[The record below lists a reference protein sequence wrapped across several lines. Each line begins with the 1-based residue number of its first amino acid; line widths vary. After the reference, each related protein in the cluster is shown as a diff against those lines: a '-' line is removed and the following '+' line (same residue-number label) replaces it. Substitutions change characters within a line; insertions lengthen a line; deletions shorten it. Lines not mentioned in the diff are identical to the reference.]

1 MESILTIIGGVGLFL
16 LGMALM
22 GEGLKG
28 MAGATLRSVLS
39 RFAGGRFRSVLS
51 GFTITALVQ
60 SSSATT
66 LMAIGFVSA
75 GLLSFQNSIGII
87 FGANLGTTSTS
98 WIVTLLGLKVSMYL
112 LALPL
117 VAVGAL
123 LSLLGKNRL
132 SFLGRVLSGFGVV
145 FVGIEF
151 MKQGMAGPAGNLIPA
166 SLGPTGILSGLILA
180 GIGMAMTVL
189 MQSSS
194 AAVATTLAA
203 LYTGNITFAMAAYMV
218 IGQNVGTTVTA
229 ALASLGATVP
239 AKRTALS
246 HILFNILTGLIAL
259 FGMSWILGFID
270 FLTGN
275 FTADPT
281 VRLALFHTLFNI
293 LGVLVIMPF
302 HHRFANLVT
311 RIIPEKRPSL
321 IRHLDETVTGVSSV
335 ALESARRTAVDITE
349 RIAELVESMLT
360 ENDVRGR
367 EIIRTEIE
375 GGLDRL
381 HDFMA
386 LIRRNQETDREY
398 DLHVSIIHALDHL
411 DQLVIET
418 RDERMAGFSTSR
430 EGPDERARDLSR
442 AVEIIHYE
450 LAGIR
455 RGLSPESLSSIAE
468 TLQELRK
475 TIRADVIARTADGEM
490 EPSMAFRQI
499 EALRWMERVSYRFW
513 RAAYY
518 LNAGGRNS
526 MEVDGEPGPDQET
539 PVAD

>member
-22 GEGLKG
+22 GEGLKS
-28 MAGATLRSVLS
+28 MAGETLRSVLT

-51 GFTITALVQ
+51 GLTITALVQ

-112 LALPL
+112 VALPL
-117 VAVGAL
+117 VAVGSLLAL
-123 LSLLGKNRL
+123 LGRNRMI
-132 SFLGRVLSGFGVV
+132 FIGRALSGFGLV
-145 FVGIEF
+145 FIGIEF
-151 MKQGMAGPAGNLIPA
+151 MKDGMAGPAGNLIPA
-166 SLGPTGILSGLILA
+166 ALAPTGILSGLILVA
-180 GIGMAMTVL
+180 IGVVMTVL

-203 LYTGNITFAMAAYMV
+203 LFAGKITFGMAAYIV

-239 AKRTALS
+239 ARRTALS
-246 HILFNILTGLIAL
+246 HILFNIMTGLIAL
-259 FGMSWILGFID
+259 VGMSWILD
-270 FLTGN
+270 FMDLLTGRFN
-275 FTADPT
+275 ADPT
-281 VRLALFHTLFNI
+281 VRLALFHTLFNV

-302 HHRFANLVT
+302 HHRFANLVS
-311 RIIPEKRPSL
+311 RIIPEKRASL
-321 IRHLDETVTGVSSV
+321 TRHLDETVADVSSV
-335 ALESARRTAVDITE
+335 GLESARRTAVDITV
-349 RIAELVESMLT
+349 RVAELVESMLT
-360 ENDVRGR
+360 GKDLRER
-367 EIIRTEIE
+367 EILRTEIE
-375 GGLDRL
+375 GALENL
-381 HDFMA
+381 HGFMA

-398 DLHVSIIHALDHL
+398 GLHVSIIHALDHL
-411 DQLVIET
+411 DQLLLET
-418 RDERMAGFSTSR
+418 RDERIAGFSLSN
-430 EGPDERARDLSR
+430 EGPEERARDLSR

-455 RGLSPESLSSIAE
+455 QGMSPESLSSLAE

-475 TIRADVIARTADGEM
+475 SIRDEIISRTADCEM
-490 EPSMAFRQI
+490 EPSIAFRQI

-518 LNAGGRNS
+518 LNVGGKER
-526 MEVDGEPGPDQET
+526 MEEKGEPGSD
-539 PVAD
+539 